1 MMKLIFRQIFPF
13 GTSLLL
19 FLLFALTAGC
29 RTDGRVENSFGYA
42 FIGTFLVMIVA
53 IVIATVVTRRA
64 KEHGREE

>member
-1 MMKLIFRQIFPF
+1 MKPIFRHIFPF

-19 FLLFALTAGC
+19 SLLFVLLVGC
-29 RTDGRVENSFGYA
+29 STEGRVRSSFGYA
-42 FIGTFLVMIVA
+42 FFGTFLVMIVA